1 MMDKKIK
8 ELEAKIQELEAR
20 ITQLERKNLVF
31 GPSSYTTNI
40 TTDTSTTSFIVRYPW
55 TTT

>member
-1 MMDKKIK
+1 MDKKIK